1 MLQIDSKNRITLTRG
16 DTAVLKLYLK
26 DARDKSVNIGEN
38 CSCILT
44 VKENTDT
51 DSVLI
56 QITAKDGSFTFLPEH
71 TKHMKYGNYVYDVQV
86 TMDEGNGYTVI
97 PPSRFTIGE
106 EVTW

>member
-26 DARDKSVNIGEN
+26 DARAKSVNIGEN

-51 DSVLI
+51 DAVLI

-86 TMDEGNGYTVI
+86 TMDEGNVYTVI

>member
-51 DSVLI
+51 DLALI
-56 QITAKDGSFTFLPEH
+56 
-71 TKHMKYGNYVYDVQV
+71 
-86 TMDEGNGYTVI
+86 
-97 PPSRFTIGE
+97 
-106 EVTW
+106 

>member
-26 DARDKSVNIGEN
+26 DARDKSVHIGEN

-51 DSVLI
+51 
-56 QITAKDGSFTFLPEH
+56 QI
-71 TKHMKYGNYVYDVQV
+71 
-86 TMDEGNGYTVI
+86 
-97 PPSRFTIGE
+97 
-106 EVTW
+106 